1 MLAAYCGA
9 YALWAEA
16 MEAIQKYGTM
26 VKSRPPKKAWTD
38 SYYEETM
45 KLIAGQFGLT
55 KPPALPTDD
64 DRFTVAGIFDRYRT
78 MHRLVRHD
86 LKVKRDTASKKTEWS
101 AGPSDAV
108 VLGDDFFALKTAT
121 ERTRLL
127 MRALVKQMTNI
138 VSAHRDK
145 FVNLA
150 EQLNGRNPLP

>member
-1 MLAAYCGA
+1 
-9 YALWAEA
+9 
-16 MEAIQKYGTM
+16 
-26 VKSRPPKKAWTD
+26 
-38 SYYEETM
+38 
-45 KLIAGQFGLT
+45 
-55 KPPALPTDD
+55 
-64 DRFTVAGIFDRYRT
+64 